1 MEEIT
6 FNFSNYLFVLYHN
19 IFVSDSV
26 LNELFIPKITL
37 YHVINKLE
45 SGNSKNIKY
54 MYIGRK
60 LNIET
65 F

>member
-37 YHVINKLE
+37 YYLSSIL
-45 SGNSKNIKY
+45 
-54 MYIGRK
+54 YIY
-60 LNIET
+60 IYIYI
-65 F
+65 